1 MVFDSKTTRVSKL
14 GAIHTLLSPIQVV
27 KPSPAETQ
35 QRDEDGEYWIS
46 AKQTPASEHRWVSG
60 DLSIRCN
67 VYWLKQ
73 ECLWFKPTMQ
83 MYLADCIFPDIEGQL
98 AAYKSFCELWDSG
111 EMAKADNFPGF
122 EMLFRVH
129 APGAGRVTCLFK
141 AESDAQIF
149 EHFAPWRAQ
158 YGIEMDFTPVIGC
171 QDVVDHHKK
180 LFAKMS

>member
-1 MVFDSKTTRVSKL
+1 
-14 GAIHTLLSPIQVV
+14 
-27 KPSPAETQ
+27 
-35 QRDEDGEYWIS
+35 
-46 AKQTPASEHRWVSG
+46 
-60 DLSIRCN
+60 
-67 VYWLKQ
+67 
-73 ECLWFKPTMQ
+73 
-83 MYLADCIFPDIEGQL
+83 
-98 AAYKSFCELWDSG
+98 
-111 EMAKADNFPGF
+111 MAKADNFPGF

-180 LFAKMS
+180 LFRQNELVASAKQPAMTRVKRLNRAGCINSVQCKRVTEP

>member
-1 MVFDSKTTRVSKL
+1 
-14 GAIHTLLSPIQVV
+14 
-27 KPSPAETQ
+27 
-35 QRDEDGEYWIS
+35 
-46 AKQTPASEHRWVSG
+46 
-60 DLSIRCN
+60 
-67 VYWLKQ
+67 
-73 ECLWFKPTMQ
+73 MQ

-111 EMAKADNFPGF
+111 EMAKADSFPGF

-180 LFAKMS
+180 LFAKMAEGRSHQAELNAREHRSLRFLAPNLTRSGECH